1 MIKLKRNF
9 LRGSYPPLVTPFKRG
24 KVDYDTYARLV
35 ENQIAEGSHG
45 IVVAGTSGEP
55 STLTIE
61 ERIALYEV
69 AVEAAA
75 GRVPVV
81 AATGSQNEAETTVLG
96 EGAEKAG
103 ADALLVVTPY
113 YIRPPQRGL
122 ARYYIH
128 LGRRTGLP
136 MMIYHIPGRAAVSIQ
151 LSTLESI
158 VEKTPNLVG
167 IKHAVN
173 DLGFVTHMLT
183 RFGFDFRV
191 FVGLED
197 LSFPMLCIGAA
208 GMMNAV
214 GNVAPR
220 KVADLYEMT
229 AKGRLSEARELHY
242 ELAELNEAVFFD
254 TNPIPIKYIMMRMGI
269 LEKNEHRLPMAPATA
284 GLAKRLDGVMKRA
297 GLKAT
302 RKRAGGKAK
311 RKRAPVKA
319 KRKRAR

>member
-1 MIKLKRNF
+1 MIKLKPNF
-9 LRGSYPPLVTPFKRG
+9 LRGSYTPLVTPFKRG
-24 KVDYDTYARLV
+24 QVDYDTYARLV
-35 ENQIAEGSHG
+35 EDQIAEGSHG
-45 IVVAGTSGEP
+45 IVVTGTSGEP
-55 STLTIE
+55 SLLSIE
-61 ERIALYEV
+61 ERI
-69 AVEAAA
+69 
-75 GRVPVV
+75 
-81 AATGSQNEAETTVLG
+81 
-96 EGAEKAG
+96 
-103 ADALLVVTPY
+103 
-113 YIRPPQRGL
+113 
-122 ARYYIH
+122 
-128 LGRRTGLP
+128 GRRTALP
-136 MMIYHIPGRAAVSIQ
+136 MMIYHIPGRTAVSIQ

-158 VEKTPNLVG
+158 VGKTPNLIG

-173 DLGFVTHMLT
+173 DLGFVTHMLE

-229 AKGRLSEARELHY
+229 AKGRLWEARKLHY

-269 LEKNEHRLPMAPATA
+269 LEKNEHRLPMGPATA
-284 GLAKRLDGVMKRA
+284 AVAKRLDGVMKRA
-297 GLKAT
+297 GLKVK
-302 RKRAGGKAK
+302 RRRAGA
-311 RKRAPVKA
+311 KA

>member
-1 MIKLKRNF
+1 M
-9 LRGSYPPLVTPFKRG
+9 
-24 KVDYDTYARLV
+24 
-35 ENQIAEGSHG
+35 
-45 IVVAGTSGEP
+45 
-55 STLTIE
+55 
-61 ERIALYEV
+61 
-69 AVEAAA
+69 
-75 GRVPVV
+75 
-81 AATGSQNEAETTVLG
+81 
-96 EGAEKAG
+96 
-103 ADALLVVTPY
+103 
-113 YIRPPQRGL
+113 
-122 ARYYIH
+122 
-128 LGRRTGLP
+128 
-136 MMIYHIPGRAAVSIQ
+136 
-151 LSTLESI
+151 LE
-158 VEKTPNLVG
+158 
-167 IKHAVN
+167 
-173 DLGFVTHMLT
+173 

-284 GLAKRLDGVMKRA
+284 AVAKRLDGVMKRA
-297 GLKAT
+297 GLKVK
-302 RKRAGGKAK
+302 RRRAGA
-311 RKRAPVKA
+311 KA